1 MTTPPYPV
9 IAACGLF
16 VVAAMLWYQANATGL
31 SESFRDLPAIRPPLM
46 VSPPVAGR
54 PYGAAGED
62 NVDPYFAPAD
72 LNKAPLAGPPMAV
85 PTSQTRPVTV
95 PGPGTA
101 PKDAL
106 AASKDLEKL
115 DVAITVWLDG
125 ASQRENAQ
133 PGSLTAD
140 QLQERVMLQG
150 RLRQIRDQLGTG
162 MITDTYKVV
171 AQETQDVQE
180 QNAGWQQA
188 EPHLAALHEFG
199 IGLPADA
206 FLTTG
211 QYTQF
216 RGLFNAAI
224 NQLKGLMQPDPVQRI
239 RLQQLQ
245 VMSQSLAD
253 AEHRFHPP
261 PIKAGAARQFLR
273 TMLRPTQPL
282 PTLFAMEPN
291 PATLA
296 AATPTQSPADI
307 IRDLRD
313 IQWRLTVTYNPAEQE
328 LQRAIAAMLQ
338 RLQTGAAGPEEIQA
352 ARNQVASLHAQSGPV
367 PVAPAAMMSP
377 GASLRPRP
385 TAGTQPIA
393 YDPTDLVKRANVLCK
408 QVAEAFP
415 HDATALGCPKSAVS
429 NDYEAETTINT
440 VCDRLRYSV
449 PDVSPEQF
457 NCPKRVV

>member
-31 SESFRDLPAIRPPLM
+31 SESFRDLPAIRPPI
-46 VSPPVAGR
+46 SGR
-54 PYGAAGED
+54 QYGAAGEND
-62 NVDPYFAPAD
+62 VDPYFTPAD

-95 PGPGTA
+95 PGPGSA

-106 AASKDLEKL
+106 ASAKDLEKL

-140 QLQERVMLQG
+140 QLQQRVILQG

-162 MITDTYKVV
+162 MITDTYKTV
-171 AQETQDVQE
+171 AQETQDLQE
-180 QNAGWQQA
+180 QNAGWQQT

-199 IGLPADA
+199 VGLPADA
-206 FLTTG
+206 FLTAG

-216 RGLFNAAI
+216 RGLFNAGI
-224 NQLKGLMQPDPVQRI
+224 NQLKGLMQPEPVQRV

-253 AEHRFHPP
+253 AERRFHPP
-261 PIKAGAARQFLR
+261 PIKAGAARLFLR

-291 PATLA
+291 PATL
-296 AATPTQSPADI
+296 PTAPAQSPADV

-313 IQWRLTVTYNPAEQE
+313 IQWRLTVTYNPAQQE

-338 RLQTGAAGPEEIQA
+338 RLQTGAATPDEVQT
-352 ARNQVASLHAQSGPV
+352 ARNQVASMYAQSGPA
-367 PVAPAAMMSP
+367 PVAPAAMMGP
-377 GASLRPRP
+377 GAALRPRP
-385 TAGTQPIA
+385 TAGVQPIA
-393 YDPTDLVKRANVLCK
+393 YDPSDLVKRANVLCK
-408 QVAEAFP
+408 QVTEAFP
-415 HDATALGCPKSAVS
+415 HDADALGCPKKPVA

-449 PDVSPEQF
+449 PEVSPEQF
-457 NCPKRVV
+457 NCPKRTL

>member
-16 VVAAMLWYQANATGL
+16 VVVAMLWYQANATGL
-31 SESFRDLPAIRPPLM
+31 SESFRDLPAIRPPM
-46 VSPPVAGR
+46 SGR
-54 PYGAAGED
+54 PYGAAGEND
-62 NVDPYFAPAD
+62 VDPYFTPAD

-95 PGPGTA
+95 PGPGSA

-106 AASKDLEKL
+106 ASAKDLEKL
-115 DVAITVWLDG
+115 DVAITLWLDG
-125 ASQRENAQ
+125 AGQRENSQ

-140 QLQERVMLQG
+140 QLQQRVILQG

-162 MITDTYKVV
+162 MITDTYKIV
-171 AQETQDVQE
+171 AQETQDLQE

-188 EPHLAALHEFG
+188 EPHLAAIHEFG
-199 IGLPADA
+199 VGLPADA
-206 FLTTG
+206 FLTAG

-216 RGLFNAAI
+216 RGLFNAAV
-224 NQLKGLMQPDPVQRI
+224 NQLKGLMQPEPVQRV

-245 VMSQSLAD
+245 VISQSLTD
-253 AEHRFHPP
+253 AERRFHPP
-261 PIKAGAARQFLR
+261 PIKAGAARLFLR

-282 PTLFAMEPN
+282 PTLFAMEPD
-291 PATLA
+291 PATLPA
-296 AATPTQSPADI
+296 PIQSPTDV

-313 IQWRLTVTYNPAEQE
+313 IQWRLTVTYNPAQQE

-338 RLQTGAAGPEEIQA
+338 RLQTGAATPDEVQA
-352 ARNQVASLHAQSGPV
+352 ARNQVASMHAQSGP
-367 PVAPAAMMSP
+367 APAGPLGP
-377 GASLRPRP
+377 GATLRPRP
-385 TAGTQPIA
+385 TAGVQPIA

-415 HDATALGCPKSAVS
+415 HDATALGCPKSPAT
-429 NDYEAETTINT
+429 NEYEAETTINT